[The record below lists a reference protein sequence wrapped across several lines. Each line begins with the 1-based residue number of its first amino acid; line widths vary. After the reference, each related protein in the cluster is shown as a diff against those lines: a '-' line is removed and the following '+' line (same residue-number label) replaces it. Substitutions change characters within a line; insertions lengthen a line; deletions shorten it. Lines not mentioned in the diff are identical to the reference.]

1 MNKLINNSTPDEMVK
16 IAKKIAVYADGLKS
30 DMKKLLNTHS
40 AMHTNWQ
47 GKQYDDF
54 SRTIEEVNKVIV
66 KQTERLVEISHDV
79 EKDAE
84 QLRIALN
91 SNVG

>member
-30 DMKKLLNTHS
+30 DMNKLLNTHS

-66 KQTERLVEISHDV
+66 KQTEKLVEISHDV

>member
-16 IAKKIAVYADGLKS
+16 IAKKIAVYADGLKN

-66 KQTERLVEISHDV
+66 KQTEKLVEISHDV